1 MDDGVFFT
9 LIMGF
14 LMGMAVTLVIQAY
27 GRRKVRAALNQDT
40 NVDPVRSVAL
50 LANENEHQ
58 GQMIVRLE
66 ERLAVLERINTDPAE
81 RTARAIEA
89 LRG

>member
-1 MDDGVFFT
+1 MDDGTFFT

-14 LMGMAVTLVIQAY
+14 LIGIGVTLMIQAY
-27 GRRKVRAALNQDT
+27 GRRKVRLATKGVTTDAT
-40 NVDPVRSVAL
+40 RSVAL

-66 ERLAVLERINTDPAE
+66 DRIAVLERINTDPAE

-89 LRG
+89 LR

>member
-1 MDDGVFFT
+1 MDDGIFFT

-14 LMGMAVTLVIQAY
+14 LIGMGVTLMIQAY
-27 GRRKVRAALNQDT
+27 GRRKVRLATYGVTTDAT
-40 NVDPVRSVAL
+40 RSVAL

-66 ERLAVLERINTDPAE
+66 ERIAVLERINTDPAE

-89 LRG
+89 LR

>member
-1 MDDGVFFT
+1 MDDGKFFA
-9 LIMGF
+9 LVMGF
-14 LMGMAVTLVIQAY
+14 LMGMGVTLMIQAY
-27 GRRKVRAALNQDT
+27 GHRKVRLATKGLSTDATRN
-40 NVDPVRSVAL
+40 VAL

-66 ERLAVLERINTDPAE
+66 ERIAVLERINTDPAE

-89 LRG
+89 LR

>member
-1 MDDGVFFT
+1 MDDGMFFN

-14 LMGMAVTLVIQAY
+14 LMGMGVTLVIQAY
-27 GRRKVRAALNQDT
+27 GRRKVRLATKGLTTDAS
-40 NVDPVRSVAL
+40 RSVAL

-89 LRG
+89 LR

>member
-1 MDDGVFFT
+1 MDDGTFFT
-9 LIMGF
+9 LMMGF
-14 LMGMAVTLVIQAY
+14 LIGMGATLLIQAY
-27 GRRKVRAALNQDT
+27 GRRKVRLATKGVSTDAT
-40 NVDPVRSVAL
+40 RSVAL

-66 ERLAVLERINTDPAE
+66 DRIAVLERINTDPAE

-89 LRG
+89 LR

>member
-14 LMGMAVTLVIQAY
+14 LMGMAVTLMIQAY
-27 GRRKVRAALNQDT
+27 GRRKVRAAIKQDT
-40 NVDPVRSVAL
+40 GVDPLRSVAL

-66 ERLAVLERINTDPAE
+66 DRIAVLERINTDPAE

-89 LRG
+89 LR

>member
-1 MDDGVFFT
+1 MDDGIFFT

-14 LMGMAVTLVIQAY
+14 LIGMGFTLMVQAY
-27 GRRKVRAALNQDT
+27 GRRKVRLATKGLTTDAT
-40 NVDPVRSVAL
+40 RSVAL

-66 ERLAVLERINTDPAE
+66 ERIAVLERINTDPAE

-89 LRG
+89 LR

>member
-1 MDDGVFFT
+1 MDDGIFFT

-14 LMGMAVTLVIQAY
+14 LMGMGVTLMIQAY
-27 GRRKVRAALNQDT
+27 GRRKVRLATKGVTTDAS
-40 NVDPVRSVAL
+40 RSVAL

-66 ERLAVLERINTDPAE
+66 DRIAVLERINTDPAE

-89 LRG
+89 LR

>member
-1 MDDGVFFT
+1 MDHDMFFS

-14 LMGMAVTLVIQAY
+14 LMGMGVTLVIQAY
-27 GRRKVRAALNQDT
+27 GRRKVRAALKQDT

-89 LRG
+89 LR

>member
-14 LMGMAVTLVIQAY
+14 LMGMGVTLMIQAY
-27 GRRKVRAALNQDT
+27 GRRKVRLATKGVTTDAT
-40 NVDPVRSVAL
+40 RSVAL

-66 ERLAVLERINTDPAE
+66 DRIAVLERINTDPAE

-89 LRG
+89 LR

>member
-1 MDDGVFFT
+1 MDDGTFFI
-9 LIMGF
+9 LVMGF
-14 LMGMAVTLVIQAY
+14 LMGMGGTLLIQAY
-27 GRRKVRAALNQDT
+27 GRRKVRLATKGVTTDAT
-40 NVDPVRSVAL
+40 RSVAL

-66 ERLAVLERINTDPAE
+66 DRIAVLERINTDPAE

-89 LRG
+89 LR

>member
-14 LMGMAVTLVIQAY
+14 LMGTAVTLMIQAY
-27 GRRKVRAALNQDT
+27 GRRKVRAAINQDKG
-40 NVDPVRSVAL
+40 VDPVRSVAL
-50 LANENEHQ
+50 LANENEHK

-89 LRG
+89 LR

>member
-1 MDDGVFFT
+1 MFFT

-14 LMGMAVTLVIQAY
+14 LMGTGVTLMIQAY
-27 GRRKVRAALNQDT
+27 GRRKVRLATKGVTTDAT
-40 NVDPVRSVAL
+40 RSVAL

-66 ERLAVLERINTDPAE
+66 DRIAVLERINTDPAE

-89 LRG
+89 LR

>member
-1 MDDGVFFT
+1 MDDGIFFT

-14 LMGMAVTLVIQAY
+14 LMGMGMTLMIQAY
-27 GRRKVRAALNQDT
+27 GRRKVRLATKGLTTDSTRN
-40 NVDPVRSVAL
+40 VAL

-66 ERLAVLERINTDPAE
+66 ERIAVLERINTDPAE

-89 LRG
+89 LR

>member
-1 MDDGVFFT
+1 MDDGIFFT

-14 LMGMAVTLVIQAY
+14 LMGMGVTLMIQAY
-27 GRRKVRAALNQDT
+27 GRRKVRLATKGLTADSG
-40 NVDPVRSVAL
+40 RSVAL

-66 ERLAVLERINTDPAE
+66 ERIAVLERINTDPAE

-89 LRG
+89 LR

>member
-14 LMGMAVTLVIQAY
+14 LMGMGVTLMIQAY
-27 GRRKVRAALNQDT
+27 GRRKVRLATKGVTTDAT
-40 NVDPVRSVAL
+40 RSVAL

-66 ERLAVLERINTDPAE
+66 DRIADLERINTDPAE

-89 LRG
+89 LR

>member
-14 LMGMAVTLVIQAY
+14 LMGMAVTLMIQAY
-27 GRRKVRAALNQDT
+27 GRRKVRAAIKQDT
-40 NVDPVRSVAL
+40 GVDPVRSVAL
-50 LANENEHQ
+50 LSSENEHQ

-66 ERLAVLERINTDPAE
+66 ERLAVLERITTDPAE
-81 RTARAIEA
+81 RTARAIDA
-89 LRG
+89 LR

>member
-14 LMGMAVTLVIQAY
+14 LMGMAMTLMIQAY
-27 GRRKVRAALNQDT
+27 GRRKVRLATKGVT
-40 NVDPVRSVAL
+40 NDANRSVAL

-66 ERLAVLERINTDPAE
+66 ERIAVLERINTDPAE

-89 LRG
+89 LR

>member
-1 MDDGVFFT
+1 MDDGMFFT

-14 LMGMAVTLVIQAY
+14 LMGMGVTLMIQAY
-27 GRRKVRAALNQDT
+27 GRRKVRLATKGVTTDAT
-40 NVDPVRSVAL
+40 RSVAL

-66 ERLAVLERINTDPAE
+66 DRIAVLERINTDPAE

-89 LRG
+89 LR

>member
-1 MDDGVFFT
+1 MNEDPTPFF
-9 LIMGF
+9 IMGMF
-14 LMGMAVTLVIQAY
+14 LGSMITLAIQAY
-27 GRRKVRAALNQDT
+27 GRRKVRAAIKDDKD
-40 NVDPVRSVAL
+40 VDPARSVAL

-66 ERLAVLERINTDPAE
+66 DRIAVLERINTDPAE

-89 LRG
+89 LR

>member
-14 LMGMAVTLVIQAY
+14 LIGMGVTLMIQAY
-27 GRRKVRAALNQDT
+27 GRRKVRLATKGVTTDAT
-40 NVDPVRSVAL
+40 RSVAL

-66 ERLAVLERINTDPAE
+66 DRIAVLERINTDPAE

-89 LRG
+89 LR